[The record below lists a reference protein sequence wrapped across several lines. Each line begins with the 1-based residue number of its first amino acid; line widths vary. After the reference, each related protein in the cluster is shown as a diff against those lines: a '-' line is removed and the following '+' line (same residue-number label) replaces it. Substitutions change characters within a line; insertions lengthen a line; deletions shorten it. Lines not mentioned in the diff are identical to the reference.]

1 MGLANE
7 PLLEDTEVRLLLD
20 GLFHGFGY
28 DFRDYV
34 DGPLKRRVWEQVQAE
49 GVETISQLQDK
60 VFHRPGCLE
69 TLLMSLATVR
79 VPMFCDPAFYAAF
92 RAVVVPVL
100 RTYPSIQV
108 WQPACSTGEE
118 VYALAILLHE
128 EGLFPRARIY
138 ATDVHKAVFATAEQ
152 GLFPVSGMTVNASN
166 YQQAGG
172 SGALSDYYTI
182 EGEHAVMIPSLRQ
195 HVIFTEHS
203 LAVDEGFNEFQLILC
218 RHTWE
223 LYNPWLQDRV
233 MTLFSRSLC
242 RFGMLGIGRQRFPK
256 LITDEQRYEDIGSGW
271 YRKASKPTMVSRPRS
286 DQEEECR

>member
-1 MGLANE
+1 MRPANE

-20 GLFHGFGY
+20 GLFHAFGY

-34 DGPLKRRVWEQVQAE
+34 EGPLKRRVWERVHAE
-49 GVETISQLQDK
+49 GVQTISQLQDK
-60 VFHRPGCLE
+60 VFHQPGCLE
-69 TLLMSLATVR
+69 ELLVRLATVQAS
-79 VPMFCDPAFYAAF
+79 MFCDPSFYVAF
-92 RAVVVPVL
+92 RTTVVPVL
-100 RTYPSIQV
+100 QTYPSIQV

-138 ATDVHKAVFATAEQ
+138 ATDVHKAVFTTAEQ
-152 GLFPVSGMTVNASN
+152 GLFPLSGMAINASN

-172 SGALSDYYTI
+172 LSVLSDYYTV
-182 EGEHAVMIPSLRQ
+182 EGEYAAMIPSLRE

-218 RHTWE
+218 RHTWD

-233 MTLFSRSLC
+233 MTLFYRSLC
-242 RFGMLGIGRQRFPK
+242 RFGMLGVGRERFPK
-256 LITDEQRYEDIGSGW
+256 LITDEKRYEDIGSGW
-271 YRKASKPTMVSRPRS
+271 YRKASKHLMASRPKD
-286 DQEEECR
+286 DQEKECR

>member
-1 MGLANE
+1 MPIANNQ
-7 PLLEDTEVRLLLD
+7 LIEDTEVRLLLD

-34 DGPLKRRVWEQVQAE
+34 DGPLKRRVWERVHAE
-49 GVETISQLQDK
+49 GVQTISQLQDK
-60 VFHRPGCLE
+60 VFHQTGCLE
-69 TLLMSLATVR
+69 ALLISLATVR
-79 VPMFCDPAFYAAF
+79 ASMFGDPSFYAAF
-92 RAVVVPVL
+92 RATVVPIL
-100 RTYPSIQV
+100 RTYPSVQV

-138 ATDVHKAVFATAEQ
+138 ATDVHKAVFTTAEQ
-152 GLFPVSGMTVNASN
+152 GLFPLSGMTANASN

-172 SGALSDYYTI
+172 SSALSDYYTI
-182 EGEHAVMIPSLRQ
+182 EGEYAVMIPSLRA

-218 RHTWE
+218 RHMWD

-233 MTLFSRSLC
+233 MTLFYRSLC
-242 RFGMLGIGRQRFPK
+242 RFGMLGVGRQQFPK
-256 LITDEQRYEDIGSGW
+256 LIADEKRYEDIGSGW
-271 YRKASKPTMVSRPRS
+271 YRKASKRIMASRPKD

>member
-1 MGLANE
+1 MAIANQ
-7 PLLEDTEVRLLLD
+7 LLEDTEVRLLLD

-34 DGPLKRRVWEQVQAE
+34 DGPLKRCIWERVQAE

-60 VFHRPGCLE
+60 VFHQSGCLE
-69 TLLMSLATVR
+69 ELLISLANTR
-79 VPMFCDPAFYAAF
+79 APMFSDPGFYAAL
-92 RAVVVPVL
+92 RTTVVPIL
-100 RTYPSIQV
+100 KTYPSIQI

-138 ATDVHKAVFATAEQ
+138 ATDIHKAVFHTAAL
-152 GLFPVSGMTVNASN
+152 GLFPLSMMAMNASN

-172 SGALSDYYTI
+172 SSIFSNYYTI
-182 EGEHAVMIPSLRQ
+182 DGQFAAMVPSLRE

-203 LAVDEGFNEFQLILC
+203 LAVDEGFNEFQLIVC
-218 RHTWE
+218 RHVWD

-233 MTLFSRSLC
+233 MTLFYRSLY
-242 RFGMLGIGRQRFPK
+242 RFGMLGVGRQRFPK
-256 LITDEQRYEDIGSGW
+256 LVTDEKRYEEIGSGW
-271 YRKASKPTMVSRPRS
+271 YRKASKHAISMRS
-286 DQEEECR
+286 HVDHREGEA